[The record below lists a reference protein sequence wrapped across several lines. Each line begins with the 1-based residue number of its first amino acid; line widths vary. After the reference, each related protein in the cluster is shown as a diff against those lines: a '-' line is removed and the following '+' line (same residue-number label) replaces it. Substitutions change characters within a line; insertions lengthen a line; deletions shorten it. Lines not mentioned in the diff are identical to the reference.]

1 MSGSPD
7 YTTTPNLGLYRPNY
21 DMDDGTW
28 GVHLNANADVLD
40 SAIGNLRK
48 GILPTV
54 LTSAAN
60 DAAAATAGVPVGG
73 LYHNAGAVRVRLT

>member
-7 YTTTPNLGLYRPNY
+7 YTLTPNLGLFRPNY

-28 GVHLNANADVLD
+28 GTHLNANADVLD
-40 SAIGNLRK
+40 AAIGALRL
-48 GILPTV
+48 GVLPTV
-54 LTSAAN
+54 LKSAAN